1 MEDLNE
7 PKNKALTNKFVAEG
21 MLYPT
26 QREATTRRKKW
37 SERPKNESIV
47 SNKQKYWSKNTKSLK
62 SNQSIILRVL

>member
-26 QREATTRRKKW
+26 QREATTRRKK
-37 SERPKNESIV
+37 
-47 SNKQKYWSKNTKSLK
+47 
-62 SNQSIILRVL
+62 